1 MILNLEVIKRHRLG
15 LFLLQFTPPLFCL
28 PIFFFF
34 LLCFYYQA
42 LSPPLQIK
50 AFKEEGGG
58 EEEGK
63 RGGWMQEE
71 QLCIHCV
78 NEAIQRDARPG
89 AASNG
94 RLAQCGFK
102 H

>member
-1 MILNLEVIKRHRLG
+1 MIKRHRLG
-15 LFLLQFTPPLFCL
+15 LFLLQFPPIFP

-34 LLCFYYQA
+34 ARFHYQA

-58 EEEGK
+58 REEG
-63 RGGWMQEE
+63 GMQEE

-78 NEAIQRDARPG
+78 NEAIQRDACPG
-89 AASNG
+89 AFLKGA
-94 RLAQCGFK
+94 
-102 H
+102 